1 MASAPALDVLSLL
14 QPIAGDSPTG
24 PDPREDASGVSPYYT
39 VKDGR
44 KAARDDERQGLF
56 GGVIAG
62 QEAERWKPVTQSG
75 SILLKDLAKDL
86 EIAAFMTEALA
97 RTHGFGGLRDGF
109 DLMRGL
115 VEGFW
120 DGLHPMPDEY
130 GMETRVA
137 PLEGINGPVLQSPIA
152 RIPITQGN
160 DTGPFATW
168 NVDQAIELDRMDA
181 DSKKSRIAS
190 GATQMDEVRQAV
202 AQTKPEFFIQLMEDL
217 TGALESWKALGD
229 AIQERAGA
237 EAPGTT
243 AVRESLESTQARLR
257 FIAGSIL
264 DVAEPEPPEEAVVG
278 DEGPGSDAPAPR
290 AKAGGPIGDREEA
303 FKVLS
308 QAADFFRRTEPHSP
322 IPFLL
327 DRAVRY
333 GRMPLTELLAELI
346 PDAGARTTFNALT
359 GVEPKEPEA

>member
-1 MASAPALDVLSLL
+1 MASAPALDLESLL
-14 QPIAGDSPTG
+14 QPIAGESPTG
-24 PDPREDASGVSPYYT
+24 LDPREDSSGISPYYT

-62 QEAERWKPVTQSG
+62 QEIEKWRPVTQSG
-75 SILLKDLAKDL
+75 TTLLKDLAKDL
-86 EIAAFMTEALA
+86 EIAAFITEALT
-97 RTHGFGGLRDGF
+97 RTHSFGGLRDGF

-115 VEGFW
+115 VENFW

-137 PLEGINGPVLQSPIA
+137 PLEGLNGPVLQSPIA
-152 RIPITQGN
+152 RIPITQGS
-160 DTGPFATW
+160 DKGPFATW
-168 NVDQAIELDRMDA
+168 NVDQALELDRMDA
-181 DSKKSRIAS
+181 ASKKSRIES
-190 GATQMDEVRQAV
+190 GATQMEDIRQAA
-202 AQTKPEFFIQLMEDL
+202 AQTKPEFFIQLMEDI
-217 TGALESWKALGD
+217 TGALESWKGLSDAL
-229 AIQERAGA
+229 QEKAGA
-237 EAPGTT
+237 DAPGTT
-243 AVRESLESTQARLR
+243 AVREALEATQARLR
-257 FIAGSIL
+257 FIAGAVLADSEPVP
-264 DVAEPEPPEEAVVG
+264 DEQTAESG
-278 DEGPGSDAPAPR
+278 DDSGSGAAAPS
-290 AKAGGPIGDREEA
+290 AKAGGPIGDREQA
-303 FKVLS
+303 FKALD